1 MINSIIFINGIYDLI
16 CGFTILFFSSN
27 TYLKP
32 IANLHPMIFK
42 EEFRNDLIKRLL
54 AYWIITYGTIR
65 TAVIFKNN
73 CIFIM
78 IIISYFI
85 EILAYS
91 NENYLY
97 KTTDNNKVLWINGLS
112 FLIIILFIYNN
123 N

>member
-27 TYLKP
+27 VYLKP

-54 AYWIITYGTIR
+54 AYWIITYGIIR

-91 NENYLY
+91 NENYFY
-97 KTTDNNKVLWINGLS
+97 KTTDNNKVLWRNGLS
-112 FLIIILFIYNN
+112 FLIIFLFIHNN